1 MTTFVKCGYLL
12 FSRKEKTMNNEL
24 KPYFLRA
31 IYEWCSDNG
40 YTPHLVVF
48 VDKNA
53 SVPHAYV
60 KDDQIVLN
68 IKDTAVGRLKMDNEW
83 IEFTAR
89 FGGQPFE
96 VAVPVSNV
104 MGIFARE
111 NGQGMAFEPQPYQ
124 PAEKEN
130 LAQPEPQAPEKPHSG
145 SLKVVKRKPKA

>member
-1 MTTFVKCGYLL
+1 M
-12 FSRKEKTMNNEL
+12 NEL
-24 KPYFLRA
+24 KPYILRA
-31 IYEWCSDNG
+31 IYEWCADNG
-40 YTPHLVVF
+40 YTPHLLVF
-48 VDKNA
+48 VDENA
-53 SVPHAYV
+53 SVPRAYV

-111 NGQGMAFEPQPYQ
+111 NGMGMSFEAEKYQ
-124 PAEKEN
+124 PTEKEN
-130 LAQPEPQAPEKPHSG
+130 LIQPEPQAPEKPVEKPLSG
-145 SLKVVKRKPKA
+145 SLKVVKKKPKT

>member
-1 MTTFVKCGYLL
+1 M
-12 FSRKEKTMNNEL
+12 NEL
-24 KPYFLRA
+24 KPYILRA
-31 IYEWCSDNG
+31 IYEWCADNG
-40 YTPHLVVF
+40 HTPHLLVF
-48 VDKNA
+48 VDENA
-53 SVPHAYV
+53 SVPRAYV

-111 NGQGMAFEPQPYQ
+111 NWQGMAFEAEKYQ
-124 PAEKEN
+124 PQEKDDTLTVTKSAEKSAEKT
-130 LAQPEPQAPEKPHSG
+130 PEKTEKPLSG
-145 SLKVVKRKPKA
+145 SLKVVKKKLKTE